1 MMTSLADFL
10 RRIKPHVNGCPE
22 ITIADTLIDV
32 LRDTCNTCDLWK
44 DDKQMVVVV
53 NGVNDYELD
62 APPQTEIGKVLNV
75 TTESGVPFNGWHHN
89 GRNQFQV
96 TQTPTEGQQLRLWVH
111 TSLIPAYGITELPTS
126 VFSELVSFVPFGVA
140 ARLQDIPGT
149 NWFAPDLANKNQMKY
164 RSRCNEL
171 KIKTMAGFTQAN
183 QQATRRR
190 FV

>member
-32 LRDTCNTCDLWK
+32 LRDTCNNCDLWK
-44 DDKQMVVVV
+44 GDKQMVVVV
-53 NGVNDYELD
+53 NGVTEYELD
-62 APPQTEIGKVLNV
+62 APPQTEIGKVLSV
-75 TTESGVPFNGWHHN
+75 TSDSGVRFDGWHHN

-96 TQTPTEGQQLRLWVH
+96 TQTPGEGQTLKLWVQ
-111 TSLIPAYGITELPTS
+111 TSLIPGYGITELPNN
-126 VFSELVSFVPFGVA
+126 VFSELVSFVPFAVA

-149 NWFAPDLANKNQMKY
+149 NWFNPELANKNQMKY

>member
-1 MMTSLADFL
+1 MSVPLADFL

-44 DDKQMVVVV
+44 DDRQMVVVV
-53 NGVNDYELD
+53 NGVNAYELD
-62 APPQTEIGKVLNV
+62 APPDTEISKVLSV
-75 TTESGVPFNGWHHN
+75 TRENGNRFDGWHHN
-89 GRNQFQV
+89 GRN
-96 TQTPTEGQQLRLWVH
+96 TLHINYTPGEGQQLRLWVT

-149 NWFAPDLANKNQMKY
+149 NWYAPDLANKNQMKY